1 MHSIRN
7 TFTAN
12 LSKAIK
18 NSKINYMNKK
28 MREGN
33 LVRLADPV
41 QIELIADVEN
51 RMRERTREAVCQ
63 NGISNAIAVDW
74 QQSVQDERLH
84 QLFLRLTR
92 REQDIVCR
100 RMFLKQSFADIGSV
114 HNLTGNQA
122 KHVYYYAISKMRRYS
137 DGI

>member
-1 MHSIRN
+1 MSSIKN
-7 TFTAN
+7 AFTAY

-18 NSKINYMNKK
+18 NTKINYVNKK
-28 MREGN
+28 KRVNEQIG
-33 LVRLADPV
+33 VFDPI
-41 QIELIADVEN
+41 QMELIANAVN
-51 RMRERTREAVCQ
+51 QMAERACEAVCQ
-63 NGISNAIAVDW
+63 DGVSNAIAADW

-84 QLFLRLTR
+84 RLFLRLTR